1 MVEQFGH
8 PGVKVFHFL
17 FNQHFD
23 IALNLLAEV
32 ADGRSVKEVLFHQV
46 EHIVGCSQSLSLQS
60 ILHSLVHFAL
70 FGLEFLTRKAF
81 ACYCSPY
88 VEQLLHGLMCVV
100 GIGNNIPC
108 HLRKA
113 AYEGRKT
120 YGCSDKRFGIGV
132 FKTGKTAW
140 SQGVEYA
147 REKEVARALIGIG
160 VVRQAHTLVKT
171 KRGALVLLVNE
182 LHVQRLS
189 IVADFTEFGIVG
201 RCLLRKRREGGF
213 DGAFGLVEVY
223 VSYDSYEL
231 QLRSVPRIVESAH
244 VFGREGA

>member
-1 MVEQFGH
+1 MVEQFGY

-23 IALNLLAEV
+23 IALNLLTEV
-32 ADGRSVKEVLFHQV
+32 VDRCPIKEVLLHQI
-46 EHIVGCSQSLSLQS
+46 EHVIGCSQPLSLQS

-81 ACYCSPY
+81 ACYCSPNI
-88 VEQLLHGLMCVV
+88 EQLLHGLMCVV

-132 FKTGKTAW
+132 FKTGKAAW
-140 SQGVEYA
+140 CQRVEYA
-147 REKEVARALIGIG
+147 REKEIARGLLGIG

-171 KRGALVLLVNE
+171 KRGTLVLLVYK
-182 LHVQRLS
+182 LHEQRLS
-189 IVADFTEFGIVG
+189 IVADFTEFDIAG
-201 RCLLRKRREGGF
+201 RCFFGERREGGF
-213 DGAFGLVEVY
+213 EGAFGLIEVY
-223 VSYDSYEL
+223 VTYDGHEL
-231 QLRSVPRIVESAH
+231 QVRSVPHIIERAH
-244 VFGREGA
+244 IFGREGA

>member
-88 VEQLLHGLMCVV
+88 VEQLLHGLMCVI

-108 HLRKA
+108 HLSKA

-147 REKEVARALIGIG
+147 REKEVARTLVGIG
-160 VVRQAHTLVKT
+160 VVGQANTLVKAE
-171 KRGALVLLVNE
+171 RWALVLLVYK

-189 IVADFTEFGIVG
+189 VVADFTEFAIVG
-201 RCLLRKRREGGF
+201 CSLLWERREGGF
-213 DGAFGLVEVY
+213 EGAFGLVEVY
-223 VSYDSYEL
+223 IADYCHEL
-231 QLRSVPRIVESAH
+231 QLGSVPRIVERAH
-244 VFGREGA
+244 VFGGEGA